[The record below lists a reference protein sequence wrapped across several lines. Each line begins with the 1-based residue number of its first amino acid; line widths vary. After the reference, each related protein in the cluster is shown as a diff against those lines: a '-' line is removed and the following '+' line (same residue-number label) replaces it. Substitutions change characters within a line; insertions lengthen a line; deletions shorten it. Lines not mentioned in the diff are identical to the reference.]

1 MHTINII
8 TFMVAFFGIFG
19 SLLMINHYTVM
30 LRKMQHGETYEGFMK
45 EIFWPLTF
53 QSLGIMSVEC
63 LPYFYW
69 TKFDDPEME
78 KVRKSRNRWIGL
90 FLIAFAIVVLSFIFM
105 KKNKEVSEEIG
116 Y

>member
-1 MHTINII
+1 MQTLEII
-8 TFMVAFFGIFG
+8 AFIASFFGIFS

-30 LRKMQHGETYEGFMK
+30 IRKMQNGETYKGFMK
-45 EIFWPLTF
+45 EIFWPLTL
-53 QSLGIMSVEC
+53 QSGGVMSVEC

-78 KVRKSRNRWIGL
+78 KARKSRNLWIYL
-90 FLIAFAIVVLSFIFM
+90 CWVSVALITISIVLTER
-105 KKNKEVSEEIG
+105 NSEASEDIP